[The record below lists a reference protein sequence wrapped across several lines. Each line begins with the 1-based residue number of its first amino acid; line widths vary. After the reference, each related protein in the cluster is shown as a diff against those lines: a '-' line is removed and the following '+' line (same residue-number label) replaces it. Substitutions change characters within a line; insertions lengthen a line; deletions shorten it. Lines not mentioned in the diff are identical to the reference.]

1 MNVTST
7 IERMRI
13 FGSSTNDELRHTTSA
28 LLARVQRLEEE
39 QAALRTR
46 LEGERQLRIYIA
58 QVGRG
63 AVAPFSALPWSGS
76 LRRCGHLSP
85 LCRADALA
93 ASRAQKPRGAISTG
107 LHARIRKGVGVSRR
121 IRTLRRGRAHTSC
134 SRLATRRRHFCEGRR
149 LNDLCFSRTLPLP

>member
-58 QVGRG
+58 QVAAAAR
-63 AVAPFSALPWSGS
+63 VAPLLGVAMERFAQAMRAPLP
-76 LRRCGHLSP
+76 LVP
-85 LCRADALA
+85 
-93 ASRAQKPRGAISTG
+93 
-107 LHARIRKGVGVSRR
+107 
-121 IRTLRRGRAHTSC
+121 RGRAGGLARAKTAWRYFDGTFMPESEKESAYLEEYERYAAGGRARARSA
-134 SRLATRRRHFCEGRR
+134 SR
-149 LNDLCFSRTLPLP
+149 FSDGTFLPKGLE